1 MNIIK
6 NISFHL
12 NQKTPQNSEVY
23 RRELLYP
30 GTEENTNY
38 FTFNL
43 TGYMYKYKLVN
54 TFKYTTISAAKVKP
68 KKETMIERKIRYQKL
83 IDENN
88 WSRSELSR
96 ELGVST
102 AWVSMVLN
110 S

>member
-1 MNIIK
+1 M
-6 NISFHL
+6 
-12 NQKTPQNSEVY
+12 
-23 RRELLYP
+23 LYP

-43 TGYMYKYKLVN
+43 TGYMYKFKLVN
-54 TFKYTTISAAKVKP
+54 TFKYTAVSAPKVKP
-68 KKETMIERKIRYQKL
+68 KTESMAGRKKRFQIL

-96 ELGVST
+96 QLGVST

-110 S
+110 SE

>member
-1 MNIIK
+1 M
-6 NISFHL
+6 
-12 NQKTPQNSEVY
+12 
-23 RRELLYP
+23 
-30 GTEENTNY
+30 
-38 FTFNL
+38 
-43 TGYMYKYKLVN
+43 
-54 TFKYTTISAAKVKP
+54 FKYNLVDPNKYTLILASKVKP

-83 IDENN
+83 IDEHN

>member
-1 MNIIK
+1 
-6 NISFHL
+6 
-12 NQKTPQNSEVY
+12 
-23 RRELLYP
+23 
-30 GTEENTNY
+30 
-38 FTFNL
+38 
-43 TGYMYKYKLVN
+43 MYKYKLVN
-54 TFKYTTISAAKVKP
+54 TFKYTTASASKVKP

-110 S
+110 SE

>member
-1 MNIIK
+1 M
-6 NISFHL
+6 
-12 NQKTPQNSEVY
+12 
-23 RRELLYP
+23 LYP

-54 TFKYTTISAAKVKP
+54 TFKYTLILASKVKP
-68 KKETMIERKIRYQKL
+68 KTESMAGRKMRFQIL

-96 ELGVST
+96 QLGVST

-110 S
+110 SE

>member
-1 MNIIK
+1 VG
-6 NISFHL
+6 FVLL
-12 NQKTPQNSEVY
+12 ND
-23 RRELLYP
+23 LYP

-43 TGYMYKYKLVN
+43 RGYMYKYKLVN
-54 TFKYTTISAAKVKP
+54 TFKYTTESAPKVKP

-96 ELGVST
+96 QLGVST

>member
-1 MNIIK
+1 MK
-6 NISFHL
+6 FVLL
-12 NQKTPQNSEVY
+12 NG
-23 RRELLYP
+23 LYP

-54 TFKYTTISAAKVKP
+54 TFKYTTVSAPKVKP

-83 IDENN
+83 IDEHN

-96 ELGVST
+96 QLGVST

-110 S
+110 SE

>member
-1 MNIIK
+1 MDVL
-6 NISFHL
+6 SG
-12 NQKTPQNSEVY
+12 SCY
-23 RRELLYP
+23 RPLLYP

-54 TFKYTTISAAKVKP
+54 TFKYTTVSAPKVKP

-96 ELGVST
+96 QLGVST

-110 S
+110 SE

>member
-1 MNIIK
+1 MEFVLEK
-6 NISFHL
+6 
-12 NQKTPQNSEVY
+12 V
-23 RRELLYP
+23 LYP

-43 TGYMYKYKLVN
+43 TGYMYKYNLVDPN
-54 TFKYTTISAAKVKP
+54 NYTLILASKVKP
-68 KKETMIERKIRYQKL
+68 KTESMAERKMRFQIL

-96 ELGVST
+96 QLGVST

-110 S
+110 SE

>member
-1 MNIIK
+1 M
-6 NISFHL
+6 
-12 NQKTPQNSEVY
+12 
-23 RRELLYP
+23 YP

-54 TFKYTTISAAKVKP
+54 TFKYTTASASKVKP
-68 KKETMIERKIRYQKL
+68 KTESMAERKMRFQIL

-96 ELGVST
+96 QLGVST
-102 AWVSMVLN
+102 AWISMVLN
-110 S
+110 SE

>member
-1 MNIIK
+1 ML
-6 NISFHL
+6 L
-12 NQKTPQNSEVY
+12 NG
-23 RRELLYP
+23 LYP

-43 TGYMYKYKLVN
+43 TGYM
-54 TFKYTTISAAKVKP
+54 FKYNLVDPNKYTLILASKVKP
-68 KKETMIERKIRYQKL
+68 KTESMAGRKMRFQIL

-110 S
+110 SE